1 MAAEADSSAMV
12 RIKWIQLLRPSGVFY
27 AGDELWC
34 PSTRGSSVC
43 VFPGEV
49 GVAAS
54 AASPRDFVPLATSP
68 RSAASSSAT
77 AAPVRIVQERLAAF
91 GAA

>member
-34 PSTRGSSVC
+34 PSTRGSGSVDLAR

-54 AASPRDFVPLATSP
+54 AASPPEFVPLASSP
-68 RSAASSSAT
+68 
-77 AAPVRIVQERLAAF
+77 PQYCFL
-91 GAA
+91 